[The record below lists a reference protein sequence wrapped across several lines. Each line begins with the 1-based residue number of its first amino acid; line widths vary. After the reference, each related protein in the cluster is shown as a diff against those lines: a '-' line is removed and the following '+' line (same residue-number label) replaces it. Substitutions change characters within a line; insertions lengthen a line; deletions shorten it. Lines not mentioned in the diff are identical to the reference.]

1 MHIDLALHR
10 FFFSKLLDHYGMAGS
25 TRGATVRDGDHHSW
39 ETVMLPRLRSRWRKL
54 VIFVS
59 YAIRPTNGIARRKK
73 MRQGVDINGSIGPT
87 DETIFQEWMSKT
99 SWGRRTKT
107 KTAERRINSSCFCEE
122 GKL

>member
-1 MHIDLALHR
+1 MFRERDVHIDLALHR

-73 MRQGVDINGSIGPT
+73 MRQGVDINWSDRQDHISGVVVENVLG
-87 DETIFQEWMSKT
+87 
-99 SWGRRTKT
+99 
-107 KTAERRINSSCFCEE
+107 
-122 GKL
+122 